1 MSVITKSSSRRRAS
15 DSDSIEQD
23 LQTVEDEEVFRAV
36 VTGNPTKTAWI
47 VTLWSNVWR
56 EKTFAEMTER
66 WGVSRDEFNVLA
78 CLGQCGPLRAKTIC
92 DVTARPKN
100 SISRAVTQL
109 SVKRFISQQTD
120 ANDRRNTRLAILP
133 EGKRMLDKL
142 FPIARANQEAMLE
155 ILDEKE
161 RKTLDRIF
169 DKLTAH
175 RGQWLP

>member
-1 MSVITKSSSRRRAS
+1 MSATAKYNSRRAS
-15 DSDSIEQD
+15 NARSEEQD
-23 LQTVEDEEVFRAV
+23 LQSIEDEAVFRAV
-36 VTGNPTKTAWI
+36 VTGNPMKTAWI

-56 EKTFAEMTER
+56 EKTFSEMTEH

-78 CLGQCGPLRAKTIC
+78 CLGQYGPLRAKTIC

-109 SVKRFISQQTD
+109 STKRFISQQTD

-133 EGKRMLDKL
+133 EGRRVLDKL
-142 FPIARANQEAMLE
+142 FPIARANQEAMLQ

>member
-1 MSVITKSSSRRRAS
+1 MPVTTKPASRRRAS
-15 DSDSIEQD
+15 DSHAVEKALANI
-23 LQTVEDEEVFRAV
+23 EDEEVFRAV
-36 VTGNPTKTAWI
+36 IAGNPMKTAWI

-66 WGVSRDEFNVLA
+66 HGISRDEFNVLA
-78 CLGQCGPLRAKTIC
+78 CLGQYGPLRAKTIC

-109 SVKRFISQQTD
+109 STKRFISAQTD
-120 ANDRRNTRLAILP
+120 SNDRRNTRLAIAP
-133 EGKRMLDKL
+133 EGKRLLDKL
-142 FPIARANQEAMLE
+142 FPIATAHQDAMLE